1 MNIQLKNVKMKES
14 TASAI
19 RFSTGEL
26 SISKEKSKKKNNA
39 KENKERIEHIRNEQ
53 EESKK
58 CKKCNNKKDKQ
69 LAESKSKSK
78 KKEKR
83 ISDSIN
89 LSPSPKK
96 NDISE
101 KEDHK
106 NTNVKAKRSTLKL
119 KSLPKNVNE
128 YKHLL
133 KSNLIVGSDIE
144 WVLDLREKNKINL
157 EELKSKASEPPKFY
171 AVDSEKYIEKMK
183 REEVEKMSNTM
194 NCFNKIKFNESQ
206 YFKERSNKNTVD
218 HLLRKRPDSVTDKN
232 IIEFES
238 SLRDY
243 RKKINDKEKQ
253 WVDVSDRPKS
263 YFLFSNKFPVVT
275 KEGQKLF
282 NETNGFSVKPVD
294 FKLSKTNYNDR
305 AIFRRTMTYDKTAT
319 GPFLGEHN
327 SFIPNPKDLKNQKYM
342 GTNIQEI
349 RHLLSQKGTL
359 QSNLLWEIGLRN
371 NLMNK
376 EDYLNRKVYNQEKK
390 IKSKGKKNEIIA
402 DKENEKREWNNIFT
416 KYPQKPKVIEHFKIK
431 PCVAHKT

>member
-26 SISKEKSKKKNNA
+26 SVSKEKSKKKNQI
-39 KENKERIEHIRNEQ
+39 KETKERIEHIRNEQ
-53 EESKK
+53 EENKK
-58 CKKCNNKKDKQ
+58 CIKCHNKKDKQ
-69 LAESKSKSK
+69 LAESKSK

-83 ISDSIN
+83 TSDSIN

-96 NDISE
+96 NNDINE
-101 KEDHK
+101 KEEQK
-106 NTNVKAKRSTLKL
+106 ENNVKAKRNTLKL

-157 EELKSKASEPPKFY
+157 DELKLKVDNPPYFY
-171 AVDSEKYIEKMK
+171 AEDSQKFIEKMK

-206 YFKERSNKNTVD
+206 YFKERSNKNNID

-263 YFLFSNKFPVVT
+263 NFLFSNKFPIVT
-275 KEGQKLF
+275 KEGHKLF

-305 AIFRRTMTYDKTAT
+305 AIFRRTITYDKTAT

-390 IKSKGKKNEIIA
+390 VKKKGKKNEI
-402 DKENEKREWNNIFT
+402 DTEKEIEKKEWNNIFT
-416 KYPQKPKVIEHFKIK
+416 KYPKKPKTIDHFKIK
-431 PCVAHKT
+431 ACVANQT